1 MDVRVRELIS
11 RDVAPAFAKCHR
23 ESKENR
29 DLKGAEKG
37 GGCRKGLMLDW
48 YTY

>member
-29 DLKGAEKG
+29 DLKGAEKEEDVE
-37 GGCRKGLMLDW
+37 KV
-48 YTY
+48 